1 MLIAESVSKFSGL
14 SWFLLL
20 ENVYNGEGSLQANKT
35 SNKQKLNLNSKEI
48 EELQSYNQF
57 L

>member
-48 EELQSYNQF
+48 EELQSHNQF